1 MKAYM
6 IPLRDTVPSMRFP
19 AVTIGLI
26 VANVCMFLFEL
37 GVSTRGLDV
46 IFYQWGIVPCT
57 FTRTCQARILTPG
70 GFRSVALHPN
80 YLTLL
85 SSMFLHG
92 GWMHII
98 GNMWSLWIFGDNVED
113 RMGRAGFLG
122 FYLLSG
128 LAAGVL
134 HIAFNPSSRMPTVGA
149 SGAIAGVMGAY
160 LLLFPH
166 ARVLTLVPVFI
177 FLQTIELPAVF
188 FLGFCFLTNLLSG
201 IGSFA
206 AHTGAG
212 GVAWWAHIGGFLV
225 GLLWALPLRRR
236 EARRYQWYYYA
247 DDDNSRW

>member
-1 MKAYM
+1 M
-6 IPLRDTVPSMRFP
+6 IPLRDTIPSMRFP
-19 AVTIGLI
+19 VVTLGLI
-26 VANVCMFLFEL
+26 VVNAFIFLFEL
-37 GVSTRGLDV
+37 FAGPRGLDT

-57 FTRTCQARILTPG
+57 YTATCPARIRTPG
-70 GFRSVALHPN
+70 GFLALSQHPN

-113 RMGRAGFLG
+113 RMGRTGFLC

-134 HIAFNPSSRMPTVGA
+134 HIVFNVSSRVPTVGA

-166 ARVLTLVPVFI
+166 ARVLALVPIFI

-188 FLGFCFLTNLLSG
+188 FLGFWFLTNLLSG
-201 IGSFA
+201 IGSLA

-236 EARRYQWYYYA
+236 EGARSQPYYY
-247 DDDNSRW
+247 DDDRRW

>member
-1 MKAYM
+1 MF
-6 IPLRDTVPSMRFP
+6 PLRDTVPSVRFP

-26 VANVCMFLFEL
+26 VVNAFVFLFEL
-37 GVSTRGLDV
+37 GNARGLDAV
-46 IFYQWGIVPCT
+46 FYQWGIVPCT
-57 FTRTCQARILTPG
+57 FSGTCHARGFTSG
-70 GFRSVALHPN
+70 GFRSMPLHPN

-113 RMGRAGFLG
+113 RMGRAGFLC

-134 HIAFNPSSRMPTVGA
+134 HIVFNSSSRVPTVGA

-160 LLLFPH
+160 LLLFPY
-166 ARVLTLVPVFI
+166 ARVVTLVPIFI
-177 FLQTIELPAVF
+177 FLQTIELPAVA
-188 FLGFCFLTNLLSG
+188 FLGFWFLTNLLSG
-201 IGSFA
+201 VGSLT
-206 AHTGAG
+206 AHAPAG

-225 GLLWALPLRRR
+225 GVLWALPLRRQEGR
-236 EARRYQWYYYA
+236 DRQRYYNDYY
-247 DDDNSRW
+247 DRW